1 MPTYIALLRW
11 TQKGIE
17 NVKESPSRLDQAK
30 EALRA
35 VSGEFKD
42 FYLTMGSYDMVC
54 VCEAPDDAAIAKF
67 VLGISLGISA
77 KGGVRT
83 ESLRAFSEEE
93 YRDIIGS
100 LP

>member
-35 VSGEFKD
+35 VGGEFKD

-67 VLGISLGISA
+67 VLGISA

-93 YRDIIGS
+93 YRDIISS

>member
-1 MPTYIALLRW
+1 
-11 TQKGIE
+11 
-17 NVKESPSRLDQAK
+17 
-30 EALRA
+30 
-35 VSGEFKD
+35 
-42 FYLTMGSYDMVC
+42 MVC

-67 VLGISLGISA
+67 VLGIST

>member
-35 VSGEFKD
+35 VGGEFKD

-67 VLGISLGISA
+67 VLGISA

>member
-30 EALRA
+30 HALRA
-35 VSGEFKD
+35 VGGEFKD
-42 FYLTMGSYDMVC
+42 FYMTMGAYDMVF

-67 VLGISLGISA
+67 VLMVA
-77 KGGVRT
+77 TQGGVRT
-83 ESLRAFSEEE
+83 ESLMAFSEEE

>member
-1 MPTYIALLRW
+1 MPTYIALLSW

-30 EALRA
+30 EALKA
-35 VSGEFKD
+35 VGGEFKA
-42 FYLTMGSYDMVC
+42 FYLTIGGYDMVI
-54 VCEAPDDAAIAKF
+54 VCEVPDDAAIAKF
-67 VLGISLGISA
+67 VLAVGAQGSA
-77 KGGVRT
+77 RSET
-83 ESLRAFSEEE
+83 LRAFSEEE

>member
-35 VSGEFKD
+35 VGGEFKD

-54 VCEAPDDAAIAKF
+54 VCEAPDDDTIAKF
-67 VLGISLGISA
+67 VLGISA

>member
-1 MPTYIALLRW
+1 MSTYIALLRW

-35 VSGEFKD
+35 VGGEFKD

-67 VLGISLGISA
+67 VLGISA

-93 YRDIIGS
+93 YRDIISS

>member
-35 VSGEFKD
+35 VGGEFRD

-67 VLGISLGISA
+67 VLGISA

>member
-35 VSGEFKD
+35 VGGEFKD

-67 VLGISLGISA
+67 VLGIST